1 MLLTWLLLTLAS
13 IPAPQAHAFLYVDRS
28 TDPIIVVWPPE
39 GLALP
44 PSEGEFILGS
54 VSDPKAPFKINEQL
68 ITVHPNGA
76 FLAWLPVSPGTFTF
90 QCSLELKEAT
100 ATYKRSIL
108 VPTPPVSLPEAPL
121 AIDADSLFPKT
132 DLELRPGDWLLVRMK
147 GSPRHPGKFR
157 LHKLPWQPL
166 RETSPGSGTYEG
178 TYLVQPNDNLSPAP
192 VEFEL
197 GSGWKSKSAKTQAK
211 VTLSSSPP
219 PIAALRSNGAYVK
232 TGPGN
237 GYQMFPSSG
246 TRFITAGKNGVETKV
261 FLTPSLSGWVDTKE
275 LELLPPGTY
284 PPRAVA
290 GSINTAAA
298 KDWTSVKIGLT
309 ERVPFSIEES
319 DDLNSLT
326 LRLFYT
332 VGHTNWIVYDSADD
346 FVEQIRWK
354 QEASNVVAVTVRLAP
369 EQSLW
374 GYQASFEGSSL
385 RLDLRQAPK
394 LAAAPLSGRTIFL
407 DPGHMPSA
415 SGATGPMGTKE
426 MDANF
431 AIAKAVEAR
440 LIKEG
445 AYPVLS
451 RDTTSHEVSLIERPR
466 LAAEKKADLF
476 VSLHNNALSD
486 GENPFARPRGFSVFY
501 YHPHSLALAREMYR
515 SYEKRIPLP
524 GEELRYGNLLVSRMT
539 AMPAILVESAYM
551 ILPGHEEKLND
562 PAFRDQLAQ
571 AVVEGLRSFLEKERA
586 KQQRRRP

>member
-1 MLLTWLLLTLAS
+1 MFLTWLFMAIAAIS
-13 IPAPQAHAFLYVDRS
+13 VPQAQAFLYVDRS

-54 VSDPKAPFKINEQL
+54 VSDPKVPFKINEQL

-76 FLAWLPVSPGTFTF
+76 FLAWLPVQPGTFTF

-100 ATYKRSIL
+100 ATYKRLIS
-108 VPTPPVSLPEAPL
+108 VPTPPMPLPENPL
-121 AIDADSLFPKT
+121 AIDLESLSPKT
-132 DLELRPGDWLLVRMK
+132 DLELRAGDWLLVRMK
-147 GSPRHPGKFR
+147 ASPRHLAKFR
-157 LHKLPWQPL
+157 LPKLSWQPL
-166 RETSPGSGTYEG
+166 RETSPGSGVYEG
-178 TYLVQPNDNLSPAP
+178 FYLVQPSDNLGPEP
-192 VEFEL
+192 IEFHL
-197 GSGWKSKSAKTQAK
+197 GSGWSSKSAKTQAK
-211 VTLSSSPP
+211 VTLTSSPP
-219 PIAALRSNGAYVK
+219 PIAALKSNGINVK

-237 GYQMFPSSG
+237 GYLLFPSSG
-246 TRFITAGKNGVETKV
+246 TRFVTAGKNGSETKV
-261 FLTPSLSGWVDTKE
+261 FLTPNLSGWIDTKE

-290 GSINTAAA
+290 GSINTAAV

-346 FVEQIRWK
+346 FIEQIRWK
-354 QEASNVVAVTVRLAP
+354 QEASNVVAVTIRLAP

-374 GYQASFEGSSL
+374 GYQASFEGLSL
-385 RLDLRQAPK
+385 KLDLRQAPK
-394 LAAAPLSGRTIFL
+394 LGAAPLAGRTVFL

-415 SGATGPMGTKE
+415 AGATGPMGTKE

-451 RDTTSHEVSLIERPR
+451 RDTTSQEVSLIERPR
-466 LAAEKKADLF
+466 LAAEKKSDLF

-486 GENPFARPRGFSVFY
+486 GENPFSRPRGFSVFY
-501 YHPHSLALAREMYR
+501 YHPHSMALARELYR
-515 SYEKRIPLP
+515 SYEKRISLP
-524 GEELRYGNLLVSRMT
+524 GEELRYGNLLVARMT

-551 ILPGHEEKLND
+551 IFPGHEEKLND